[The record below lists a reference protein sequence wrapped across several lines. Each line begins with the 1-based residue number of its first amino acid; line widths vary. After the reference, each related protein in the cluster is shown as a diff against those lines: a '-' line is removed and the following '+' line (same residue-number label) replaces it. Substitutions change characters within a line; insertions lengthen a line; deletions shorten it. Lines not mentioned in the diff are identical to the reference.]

1 VFRARFAAGIPTTA
15 VDAAKHFR
23 IAARSLNSGVLQ
35 ITAAATLVPSIL
47 LMWYFHSR
55 DAYPE
60 PPRVLW
66 ATFGLGVLIVI
77 PVLAVALPT
86 IAFTHALTH
95 PHATGLASAF
105 LSAAIPEEL
114 FKFLVLWVYCARHRE
129 FNEPIDGIVY
139 GVAGSLGFAT
149 LENVLY
155 VSSGGLVV
163 AIMRAFTAVPGH
175 AFLGAIMG
183 YYVGRAKFE
192 PEKKGALVL
201 AALGIPILLH
211 GLYDYPLLAMSA
223 QVKAWGGEVPP
234 GGGGVVLG
242 MILIALAVLI
252 AEAVWA
258 IGAARKLR
266 HAQRMAGPPAGA
278 VAMPVAPAYPA
289 RPDTTMAWLAIVG
302 GGILACGGG
311 FLLLATVIGAVVTK
325 DGSMLPAL
333 GCVGL
338 VFGVVPLAAGAA
350 LFWWGMKSLNRAGV

>member
-1 VFRARFAAGIPTTA
+1 VI
-15 VDAAKHFR
+15 
-23 IAARSLNSGVLQ
+23 Q

-66 ATFGLGVLIVI
+66 ATFGLGVLIVV

-86 IAFTHALTH
+86 IAFTHGLTH

-139 GVAGSLGFAT
+139 GVAVSLGFAT

-163 AIMRAFTAVPGH
+163 AILRAFTAVPGH

-183 YYVGRAKFE
+183 YYVGRARFE
-192 PEKKGALVL
+192 PERKGSLVL

-223 QVKAWGGEVPP
+223 QVKAWGGTVPP

-252 AEAVWA
+252 TEAVWA

-266 HAQRMAGPPAGA
+266 RAQRLAGPAPAGQ
-278 VAMPVAPAYPA
+278 PVAPAVDYPA
-289 RPDTTMAWLAIVG
+289 RTDTTMAWFAVLG

-311 FLLLATVIGAVVTK
+311 FLLLAIAIGAAVTK
-325 DGSMLPAL
+325 DRSLLPGL
-333 GCVGL
+333 GCLGL
-338 VFGVVPLAAGAA
+338 IFGAAPLAGGIA
-350 LFWWGMKSLNRAGV
+350 LFWWGMRALNRAGV